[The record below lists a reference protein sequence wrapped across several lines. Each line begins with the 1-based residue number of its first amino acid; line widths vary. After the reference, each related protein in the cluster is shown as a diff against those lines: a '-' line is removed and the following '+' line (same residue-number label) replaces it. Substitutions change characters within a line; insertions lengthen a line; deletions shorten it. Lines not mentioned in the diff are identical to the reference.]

1 MLKVGRASTILIE
14 FSKQMNSKKHYDNQE
29 KLTELVALINTLM
42 VVKDR
47 LISTKKMMILTIGV
61 VE

>member
-1 MLKVGRASTILIE
+1 
-14 FSKQMNSKKHYDNQE
+14 MNSQKHYDNQE

>member
-1 MLKVGRASTILIE
+1 MLKVGRASTILTE
-14 FSKQMNSKKHYDNQE
+14 FSKQMNSQKHYDNQE